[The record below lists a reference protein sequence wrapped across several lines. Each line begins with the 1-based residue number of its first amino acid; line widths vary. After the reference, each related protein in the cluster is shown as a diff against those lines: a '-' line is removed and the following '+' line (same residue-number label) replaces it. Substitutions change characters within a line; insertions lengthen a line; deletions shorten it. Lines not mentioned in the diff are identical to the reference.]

1 MRKVFITG
9 GAGFIGSH
17 CAISLIENGFVPI
30 IIDDF
35 SNSDIDIIKKLK
47 LITKKKIIFYKENLK
62 NKKKLC
68 QFLKNINVM
77 RLFIVL
83 VIKQLVRVSKTQ
95 FHIMKIILHPHC
107 HYWNA

>member
-47 LITKKKIIFYKENLK
+47 LITKKKLFFTKKILK
-62 NKKKLC
+62 IKKNYVN
-68 QFLKNINVM
+68 F
-77 RLFIVL
+77 
-83 VIKQLVRVSKTQ
+83 
-95 FHIMKIILHPHC
+95 
-107 HYWNA
+107 